1 MTSSST
7 CESTLYF
14 IKKDSRIII
23 AIKACDFGE
32 GGDKGVPLTGGWQK
46 VYAGSSMLVFWCV
59 SKCKKKHW

>member
-32 GGDKGVPLTGGWQK
+32 GGDKGVPLTGG
-46 VYAGSSMLVFWCV
+46 
-59 SKCKKKHW
+59 